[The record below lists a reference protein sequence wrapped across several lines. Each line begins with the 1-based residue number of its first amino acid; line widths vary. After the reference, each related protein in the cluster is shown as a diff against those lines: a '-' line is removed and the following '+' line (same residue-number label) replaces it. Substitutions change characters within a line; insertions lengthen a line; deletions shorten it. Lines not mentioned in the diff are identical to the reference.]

1 MIAAADRTSASAS
14 ATRAASVTPVSLPP
28 RWLTLLAA
36 VFLLLLGLSYHVK
49 GHYLLVYGEHRSD
62 AIDLRQ
68 KWTEQQYFLQRQNPF
83 DVWIRYGPLTKTRT
97 EPFHH
102 PTRND
107 TIDPRLGLR
116 DPAHPPFGF
125 VSALP
130 FFWPDW
136 PAVRLWWSALNLVAT
151 LVILAYAFHIGS
163 RYGPEVGFLFAAAV
177 LAIGGAAT
185 TLEVGQYGLVVMAF
199 LAGAAWAGERETT
212 GRQILMGLLIGIAL
226 VKITITVPF
235 VAALM
240 VGAVAVHRRWI
251 AFATMI
257 VYCLIGSLIAW
268 VVVSTNPLEML
279 IQLKAMGAYL
289 AEGGTLGIAHG
300 LASLGFSPDAI
311 NLISMTVVM
320 IPALAIMWMLRAR
333 PLLELFAIAAVAG
346 RLWTYHRS
354 YDDVMLI
361 FLILAALRILF
372 ELGWKNLPALGVAAL
387 VIVSVCAPGRV
398 LGIPAFQLAQIF
410 IWVIGA
416 AWLLIAAPRLLPAGE
431 VSARRA

>member
-1 MIAAADRTSASAS
+1 MIAATDHTSAFVSA
-14 ATRAASVTPVSLPP
+14 AQAARALQPP

-36 VFLLLLGLSYHVK
+36 VVLLLIGLSYHVK
-49 GHYLLVYGEHRSD
+49 GQYLLVYGEHRSD

-83 DVWIRYGPLTKTRT
+83 DVWIRYGPLAKTRT
-97 EPFHH
+97 EPFRHA
-102 PTRND
+102 TRND

-136 PAVRLWWSALNLVAT
+136 PAVRVWWAALNVLAT
-151 LVILAYAFHIGS
+151 LVILAYAFHIGA
-163 RYGPEVGFLFAAAV
+163 RYGPEVGLLFAAAV

-199 LAGAAWAGERETT
+199 LAGAAWAGERDTT
-212 GRQILMGLLIGIAL
+212 GRQILMGLLVGIAL
-226 VKITITVPF
+226 VKITISIPF
-235 VAALM
+235 VVAL
-240 VGAVAVHRRWI
+240 VVSALVVRRRWI
-251 AFATMI
+251 AVATMCT
-257 VYCLIGSLIAW
+257 YCLIGSLIAW
-268 VVVSTNPLEML
+268 AVVSTNPLEML
-279 IQLKAMGAYL
+279 MQLKAMGAYL

-300 LASLGFSPDAI
+300 LASLGLSPDRI
-311 NLISMTVVM
+311 NLISAAIVM
-320 IPALAIMWMLRAR
+320 IPAVAIMWMLRDR

-372 ELGWKNLPALGVAAL
+372 ELGWKHLPALAVAAL
-387 VIVSVCAPGRV
+387 VIASVFVPGRV
-398 LGIPAFQLAQIF
+398 LGVPAFQLVQIF
-410 IWVIGA
+410 VWVIGA
-416 AWLLIAAPRLLPAGE
+416 VWLLIAAPLTPSGESSAGL
-431 VSARRA
+431 A